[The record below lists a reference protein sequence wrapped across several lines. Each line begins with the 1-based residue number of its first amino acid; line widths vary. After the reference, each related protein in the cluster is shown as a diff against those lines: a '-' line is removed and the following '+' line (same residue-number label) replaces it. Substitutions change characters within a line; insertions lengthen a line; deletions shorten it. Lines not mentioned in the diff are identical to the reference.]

1 MRRKEVG
8 GKSGESGEGGAVV
21 RKGVR
26 LAKLSSPS
34 KTEYVA
40 LFAGGLTTASVVTQ
54 MLQVVKLY
62 RRNESMQALSSIFI
76 LLSLIGQLLW
86 IYWSVDL
93 YVTSKGERGLF
104 SIIWGSLSISA
115 LISILVLRTNIFR
128 EFF

>member
-8 GKSGESGEGGAVV
+8 ASGASGESGVV
-21 RKGVR
+21 LRKGVR
-26 LAKLSSPS
+26 LAKLVSPS

-54 MLQVVKLY
+54 MLQGVKLY

-104 SIIWGSLSISA
+104 SIIWGSISISA
-115 LISILVLRTNIFR
+115 LISIFVLRTNIFR
-128 EFF
+128 EF